1 MITSGQ
7 LRCCGVDCDNFI
19 PFALGIGAGGGE
31 EQLLTPPSLVQI
43 RFCYNYEDTHHTK
56 VGQKTFIHAKFNSV
70 TTLKKTSYCG
80 FWSTRTLL
88 YFPLSVLRPP
98 FVHQR
103 PDISTFLDILTVYTM
118 KTIYFLNA
126 YHLGW

>member
-43 RFCYNYEDTHHTK
+43 RFWYNSEETH
-56 VGQKTFIHAKFNSV
+56 N
-70 TTLKKTSYCG
+70 
-80 FWSTRTLL
+80 
-88 YFPLSVLRPP
+88 
-98 FVHQR
+98 HQ
-103 PDISTFLDILTVYTM
+103 
-118 KTIYFLNA
+118 
-126 YHLGW
+126 H